1 MPMTNYR
8 DLSTSTTDVKA
19 GFQFE
24 FFCELTGETWKSP
37 FVPYRRGQLNA
48 WLSRAT
54 TLFHQIYAADRVM
67 GYAAEG
73 GVRKAKAEALEE
85 AQELAARRFR
95 QCEQCRKW
103 VCLAA
108 WDEDAGTCTA
118 CARKPAGNAS
128 RSGYGGAYT
137 DDNSTGASAGP
148 VCPNCQ
154 TPSQGGR
161 FCHECGF
168 DMASSHKTCP
178 SCGTT
183 LPRSARFCTDCG
195 HSF

>member
-8 DLSTSTTDVKA
+8 DLSTSASEVNA

-24 FFCELTGETWKSP
+24 FVCELTGRTWKSP
-37 FVPYRRGQLNA
+37 FRPYRKGQVFG

-54 TLFHQIYAADRVM
+54 TLFYQLYGVNRAA
-67 GYAAEG
+67 GYAAEAG
-73 GVRKAKAEALEE
+73 MRGAKAEALAE
-85 AQELAARRFR
+85 AQEMALQHFR
-95 QCEQCRKW
+95 QCETCNKW

-108 WDEDAGTCTA
+108 WDEDSGQCTQCSGLRAGA
-118 CARKPAGNAS
+118 QRGNYSASYREDDSPAA
-128 RSGYGGAYT
+128 
-137 DDNSTGASAGP
+137 AGP

-168 DMASSHKTCP
+168 DMASTHKSCP

-183 LPRSARFCTDCG
+183 LPRQARFCTDCG
-195 HSF
+195 HAF